1 MELLNYPNGLVP
13 FHKILLSAQIWYLRQ
28 TIWVFIMKMD
38 IQYSHLVIM
47 IVSFSFLIFNWIHHI
62 ITLITSYWIIH
73 IHKPCFSWLLTL
85 INYTCMS
92 KMTIWTL
99 QLMVTF
105 QMDHLLL
112 ILTIILAELYKV
124 IILAAINVRVYNINQ
139 YYQISIC
146 IVMLQ
151 QNILCLIY
159 KITHFKYILVM
170 IIG

>member
-1 MELLNYPNGLVP
+1 
-13 FHKILLSAQIWYLRQ
+13 
-28 TIWVFIMKMD
+28 MD

-47 IVSFSFLIFNWIHHI
+47 IVFFSFLIFNWIHHI
-62 ITLITSYWIIH
+62 IKLITLYWIIH
-73 IHKPCFSWLLTL
+73 IHKPCFCWLLTL

-92 KMTIWTL
+92 KITIWTP

-112 ILTIILAELYKV
+112 ILIIILAELYKV

-151 QNILCLIY
+151 QNILYLIY